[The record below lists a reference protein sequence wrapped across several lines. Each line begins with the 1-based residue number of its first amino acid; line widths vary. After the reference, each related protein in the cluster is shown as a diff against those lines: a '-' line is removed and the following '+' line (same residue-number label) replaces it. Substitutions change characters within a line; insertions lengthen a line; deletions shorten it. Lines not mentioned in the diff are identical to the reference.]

1 MASLQQL
8 IAFYVGKNT
17 TASHSRVASIILE
30 NEEINISHRTL
41 RRKIGEYRLK
51 PSLHEKSETITPE
64 AKVYQYKGEQSI
76 SSLEEAIKF
85 FDIDTNLWSVS
96 EYKCNSWDVTS
107 KTGKRTNYQVSLKLK
122 PKTIE
127 SDLSELKN
135 LLSQALETM
144 PKPRRVLKKGEGIG
158 TAVLSDF
165 HIGAKVKGL
174 KITPDFSY
182 EHVVNKLR
190 ESAARINRHGYAE
203 VHVNLLG
210 DFIESF
216 TGLNHINSWQGMEY
230 NASGANGVIIAFEIV
245 RDFLMSID
253 NLAQVNMVA
262 GNHDRS
268 TSNNKEDAKGEIA
281 TLLHYMLDSH
291 FKNIQ
296 VNYDP
301 LILTREIDGI
311 CHVLTHNHQGLSKQ
325 DCSKIFWDYGK
336 QGMYNLLLGGHWHSR
351 KSTKYYQKVEE
362 IYFDQADYRAISVPP
377 IFTGN
382 FYSESNG
389 WSSTSGFIIVENN
402 GYGKPNVFDYTLN

>member
-1 MASLQQL
+1 MASLKQL
-8 IAFYVGKNT
+8 IAFYDGKNKKV
-17 TASHSRVASIILE
+17 SHSRLASIILE
-30 NEEINISHRTL
+30 NEEIDIAHRTL
-41 RRKIGEYRLK
+41 RRKVGEYRLK

-64 AKVYQYKGEQSI
+64 SKVYQYKGEESI
-76 SSLEEAIKF
+76 SSLEEAISF
-85 FDIDTNLWSVS
+85 FDIDLNLWDVA

-107 KTGKRTNYQVSLKLK
+107 KTGKRTNYQVSIKLK

-127 SDLSELKN
+127 SDLTELKN
-135 LLSQALETM
+135 LLSETLDIT
-144 PKPRRVLKKGEGIG
+144 PYVKTVQKKGEGIG
-158 TAVLSDF
+158 VAVLADF

-182 EHVVNKLR
+182 KHVVAKLR
-190 ESAARINRHGYAE
+190 ESAERINRHGYAQ

-230 NASGANGVIIAFEIV
+230 NASGANGVIIAFEII
-245 RDFLMSID
+245 RDFLGSID
-253 NLAQVNMVA
+253 NLVEVNMVA

-291 FKNIQ
+291 FKDTPI
-296 VNYDP
+296 NYDP
-301 LILTREIDGI
+301 LILTRKIDGI
-311 CHVLTHNHQGLSKQ
+311 CHVLTHNHHGLSKK
-325 DCSKIFWDYGK
+325 DCVKVFWDYGI
-336 QGMYNLLLGGHWHSR
+336 QGMYNILLGGHWHSR
-351 KSTKYYQKVEE
+351 KSTKFYQKVEE
-362 IYFDQADYRAISVPP
+362 IHFDQADYRAISVPP

-389 WSSTSGFIIVENN
+389 WSSTSGFIIIENN
-402 GYGKPNVFDYTLN
+402 GHGKPNLFDYTLN